1 MKPAEFT
8 LDSRLYGLLQEP
20 GLAKFTT
27 AELRD
32 AYAASFDSGSFRLAD
47 LRLYVYEQIR
57 RLVRVGWVTIDG
69 ERRSRGQ
76 RYQVL
81 GAPQHLELQLVT
93 GSFEIGHS
101 APAKVGV
108 EAPVDSAVKA
118 GSSDSDQ
125 ELDRLHKE
133 TRMDFLS
140 SMGEAEC
147 FKKLLKEMPHLHHML
162 ENQYLE
168 ARDRSSRLLGHLRA
182 IEKTLK
188 TLTTP

>member
-1 MKPAEFT
+1 MKSAAFT
-8 LDSRLYGLLQEP
+8 FDRRLHDLLQDP

-32 AYAASFDSGSFRLAD
+32 AYAASLDSESFRLAD

-57 RLVRVGWVTIDG
+57 RLVRVGWVTTDG

-81 GAPQHLELQLVT
+81 SAPQHLQVELVT
-93 GSFEIGHS
+93 GSFES
-101 APAKVGV
+101 SLADAPEVRKEALAGTAAKV
-108 EAPVDSAVKA
+108 AANR
-118 GSSDSDQ
+118 SDQ
-125 ELDRLHKE
+125 DLDRLHKE

-147 FKKLLKEMPHLHHML
+147 FKKLLKEMPHLHHLL
-162 ENQYLE
+162 ESQYME

-188 TLTTP
+188 TLARP

>member
-1 MKPAEFT
+1 MKSAEFT
-8 LDSRLYGLLQEP
+8 LDRRLYDLLQEP
-20 GLAKFTT
+20 SFAKFTT

-32 AYAASFDSGSFRLAD
+32 AYAAGLGSASFRLAD
-47 LRLYVYEQIR
+47 IRLYVYEQIR

-81 GAPQHLELQLVT
+81 GAPQHLGLQLVT
-93 GSFEIGHS
+93 GSFEIGLS

-108 EAPVDSAVKA
+108 ETPVDSAVKA
-118 GSSDSDQ
+118 VSSDSDQ

-147 FKKLLKEMPHLHHML
+147 FKKLLKEMPHLHHLL
-162 ENQYLE
+162 ESQYVE

-182 IEKTLK
+182 IEKALK
-188 TLTTP
+188 TLATP